1 MWWFKRTIYSLGLA
15 LILLGC
21 GYRLEGTTVSSLP
34 SHIKRVH
41 IPIFQNGTTEEGVE
55 VRISEE
61 LRNLILED
69 GRLELAQGRTD
80 AQAIIIGEVRE
91 FILRP
96 ISFNND
102 DRIREYRLRISVRAT
117 LRDLEDN
124 EILFDQTIRADREY
138 GVSEN
143 LGSNEQAQREAIDRG
158 ADDFARELKSLIIE
172 GF

>member
-21 GYRLEGTTVSSLP
+21 GYRLEGTTISSLP
-34 SHIKRVH
+34 PHIKRVH
-41 IPIFQNGTTEEGVE
+41 IPIFRNGTTEEGIE

-69 GRLELAQGRTD
+69 GRLELAQGRED
-80 AQAIIIGEVRE
+80 AQAIIIGEVQE
-91 FILRP
+91 FNLRP
-96 ISFNND
+96 ISFNSS
-102 DRIREYRLRISVRAT
+102 DRVREFRLRISVRAT
-117 LRDLEDN
+117 LRDLENN

-138 GVSEN
+138 GVSDN
-143 LGSNEQAQREAIDRG
+143 LGSNEQAQSEALERG
-158 ADDFARELKSLIIE
+158 ADDFARELKSILIE